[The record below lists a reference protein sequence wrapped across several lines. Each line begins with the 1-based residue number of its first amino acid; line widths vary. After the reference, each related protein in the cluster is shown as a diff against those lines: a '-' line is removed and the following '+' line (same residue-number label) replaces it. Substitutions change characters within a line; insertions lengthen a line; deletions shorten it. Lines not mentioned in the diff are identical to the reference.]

1 MGMMLFGFLCEY
13 PVSSTQSGARSLK
26 NDPVAK
32 PWGVLISVL
41 RFEHVSF
48 HWNSVILLV
57 SVLKDFYAWSLEERL
72 QFVVLA
78 DHGHVRI
85 RALGLQLAIGL
96 CLCVTGSPAHAL
108 FIDRG
113 VETLK
118 RVSDQS
124 SGSKLTRKP

>member
-1 MGMMLFGFLCEY
+1 M
-13 PVSSTQSGARSLK
+13 
-26 NDPVAK
+26 
-32 PWGVLISVL
+32 
-41 RFEHVSF
+41 
-48 HWNSVILLV
+48 LLV
-57 SVLKDFYAWSLEERL
+57 SVLKVFYPWSLEERL

-96 CLCVTGSPAHAL
+96 CLCVTVSPAHAL
-108 FIDRG
+108 FIDRA

-124 SGSKLTRKP
+124 SGSTLTRKP

>member
-1 MGMMLFGFLCEY
+1 M
-13 PVSSTQSGARSLK
+13 
-26 NDPVAK
+26 
-32 PWGVLISVL
+32 
-41 RFEHVSF
+41 
-48 HWNSVILLV
+48 LLV

-96 CLCVTGSPAHAL
+96 CLCVTVSPAHA
-108 FIDRG
+108 

-124 SGSKLTRKP
+124 SGSTLTRKP

>member
-1 MGMMLFGFLCEY
+1 M
-13 PVSSTQSGARSLK
+13 SSTQSGARSLN

-41 RFEHVSF
+41 RFEQVSF
-48 HWNSVILLV
+48 HGKSVMFLV

-96 CLCVTGSPAHAL
+96 CLCVTVSPAHAL